1 MSCDQALRLSSTLLA
16 SASFIG
22 LASAAHSPVWLSSL
36 TATVL
41 ILVLLQTLGGASIGR
56 LTAALTLSTNTWNVI
71 LVLAFLGFWVDLILI
86 SGELLPAGIRFLV
99 ILMVIKLLNLQGR
112 RDYVHLYAISL
123 MAILAAA
130 ALTSDLWYFPVFVAY
145 LCAGVWT
152 LLLFQMTRHV
162 EDSAATSG
170 QTLAHQPSQ
179 ITPQQFWLA
188 NGLAI
193 GTLGCT
199 LVLFFSI
206 PRISAG
212 LLQTGY
218 GETIRTSGFSDRVDL
233 GSIGPIKRDLS
244 IVMRVEIPDQPAAR
258 PTSLYLRGVAYDH
271 YDGQSWA
278 NQLPHRRVMY
288 ETAPMTFTI
297 SLQRGRKAERPLP
310 LLHQNILLE
319 PLDTAVLFG
328 APFAETVTGRF
339 LTLQTDAAGALY
351 LPFFTQTRIEYSVLS
366 RPNPFLE
373 ADRQPATVDYHE
385 SFRTHFLQAPA
396 QSKKIAEL
404 AREITQGIDVPY
416 DQALAIQKYLL
427 QHFHYSLD
435 VPATVQAHPL
445 EDFLFTTRTGYCEH
459 YATAMAM
466 LLRAIGIPTRLV
478 TGFLATE
485 WNEYGNYFLV
495 RQQDAHAWVEIHLPR
510 SGWVMMDP
518 TPAVSEASAV
528 PGWHALGRIMDALR
542 LRWNRVFIQYSAVD
556 QLAVVREVTTGGA
569 SARNR
574 AWDSLSGV
582 FSRISEGLSTFT
594 QSLRDGQGLSVVQI
608 LGLPLIGLGILGWRI
623 LTRRW
628 RAEIHPSSARVQEEA
643 IISVYKTM
651 IRHLA
656 GAGISKP
663 AATPPF
669 QFLHTIHRE
678 WNEVGATVATITEL
692 YCRARFGR
700 GVLTDHELRLAKR
713 HLRHL
718 MSLERHHRAS
728 SS

>member
-22 LASAAHSPVWLSSL
+22 LASAAHLPAWLCFL
-36 TATVL
+36 TGSVL
-41 ILVLLQTLGGASIGR
+41 ILALVQTVGGASISR
-56 LTAALTLSTNTWNVI
+56 LTTGPTLSTNTWNVI
-71 LVLAFLGFWVDLILI
+71 LVLAFLGFWVDMIWV
-86 SGELLPAGIRFLV
+86 SGELLPAGIRFLL

-130 ALTSDLWYFPVFVAY
+130 ALTSDLWYFPIFVAY
-145 LCAGVWT
+145 LFAGVWT

-162 EDSAATSG
+162 QDSAATSG
-170 QTLAHQPSQ
+170 QNIAHQPSE
-179 ITPQQFWLA
+179 ITPQLFWLA

-199 LVLFFSI
+199 LILFFAI
-206 PRISAG
+206 PRVSAG
-212 LLQTGY
+212 LLQRGY
-218 GETIRTSGFSDRVDL
+218 GESIRTSGFSDRVDL
-233 GSIGPIKRDLS
+233 GAIGPIKRDPS

-258 PTSLYLRGVAYDH
+258 PTFLYLRGVAYDH

-297 SLQRGRKAERPLP
+297 RSQKGRQGERPLP

-339 LTLQTDAAGALY
+339 LTLQADSAGALY
-351 LPFFTQTRIEYSVLS
+351 LPFFTQTRIEYSVAS

-373 ADRQPATVDYHE
+373 ADRQPATVAYHE
-385 SFRTHFLQAPA
+385 SFSKHFLQSPA

-404 AREITQGIDVPY
+404 AHDITQGIDVPY
-416 DQALAIQKYLL
+416 HQALAIQKYLS
-427 QHFHYSLD
+427 QHFQYSLD
-435 VPATVQAHPL
+435 VPVTGQAPPL

-459 YATAMAM
+459 YATALAM

-518 TPAVSEASAV
+518 TPAVSQETPAGMAGIWQSHGHSPFTLESFV
-528 PGWHALGRIMDALR
+528 RSIQRGRSNGCRTGSNDGRR
-542 LRWNRVFIQYSAVD
+542 LRGEPVM
-556 QLAVVREVTTGGA
+556 
-569 SARNR
+569 
-574 AWDSLSGV
+574 
-582 FSRISEGLSTFT
+582 GLT
-594 QSLRDGQGLSVVQI
+594 
-608 LGLPLIGLGILGWRI
+608 
-623 LTRRW
+623 
-628 RAEIHPSSARVQEEA
+628 
-643 IISVYKTM
+643 
-651 IRHLA
+651 
-656 GAGISKP
+656 
-663 AATPPF
+663 
-669 QFLHTIHRE
+669 
-678 WNEVGATVATITEL
+678 
-692 YCRARFGR
+692 
-700 GVLTDHELRLAKR
+700 
-713 HLRHL
+713 
-718 MSLERHHRAS
+718 
-728 SS
+728 